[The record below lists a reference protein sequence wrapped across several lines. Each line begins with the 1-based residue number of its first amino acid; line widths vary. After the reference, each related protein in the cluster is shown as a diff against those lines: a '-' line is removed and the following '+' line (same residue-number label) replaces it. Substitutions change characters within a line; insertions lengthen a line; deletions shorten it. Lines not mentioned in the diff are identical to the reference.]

1 MGGTVEQRIYMDHAA
16 TTPVAPEVREAMLP
30 FASEVFGNASSL
42 HSFGREARAAIEL
55 ARDKVARLIGAQA
68 DEIVFT
74 SGGTESDNLAICGVA
89 LARMETHRHVVTSAI
104 EHHAVLGPCHFLEGL
119 GFEVTY
125 LPVDGDGMVDPGD
138 VGRALRGDTAL
149 VSVMLASNEIGTIE
163 PLEEISGICRDR
175 GVPVHTDAVQ
185 ACGAVPVDVKLLG
198 VDLLSLSG
206 HKLYGPKGVGA
217 LYVRKGTPLHAY
229 HHGGDQERK
238 RRGGTENVAGAVGL
252 GKACEIA
259 VGLLGD
265 RSEGLPR
272 LRDRLIAGVLENIP
286 GSRLNGHATQRLPG
300 NASFCFEGANNQALL
315 ISLDLAGI
323 AASNG
328 SACASGSPQPSHVLR
343 ALGLPDDLVRS
354 SLRFSLG
361 RGNTEDEVDF
371 VLGHL
376 SVAVKRSGEAG
387 GELTRT

>member
-1 MGGTVEQRIYMDHAA
+1 M
-16 TTPVAPEVREAMLP
+16 APEVREAMLP

-42 HSFGREARAAIEL
+42 HSFGREARAALEQ
-55 ARDKVARLIGAQA
+55 AREQVAHLIGAQA

-74 SGGTESDNLAICGVA
+74 SGGTESDNLAVCGVA
-89 LARMETHRHVVTSAI
+89 FARRESHRHVVTSAI

-119 GFEVTY
+119 GFEVTC
-125 LPVDGDGMVDPGD
+125 LPVDGDGVVDPGD
-138 VGRALRGDTAL
+138 VGRALRDDTAL
-149 VSVMLASNEIGTIE
+149 VSVMLANNEIGTIE
-163 PLEEISGICRDR
+163 PVEEIALICREK
-175 GVPVHTDAVQ
+175 GIPTHTDAVQ
-185 ACGAVPVDVKLLG
+185 ACGAVPVEVNSLG

-217 LYVRKGTPLHAY
+217 LFVRKGTPLHPY

-252 GKACEIA
+252 GRACELA
-259 VGLLGD
+259 AGSFGD
-265 RSEGLPR
+265 KSEGLRR
-272 LRDRLIAGVLENIP
+272 LRDRLISGVLEHIP
-286 GSRLNGHATQRLPG
+286 GSRLNGHPTRRLPG

-328 SACASGSPQPSHVLR
+328 SACSSGSPQPSHILR

-361 RGNTEDEVDF
+361 RSNTEDEVDL
-371 VLGHL
+371 VLEHL
-376 SVAVKRSGEAG
+376 TAAVKRSRG
-387 GELTRT
+387 GGGGQKK